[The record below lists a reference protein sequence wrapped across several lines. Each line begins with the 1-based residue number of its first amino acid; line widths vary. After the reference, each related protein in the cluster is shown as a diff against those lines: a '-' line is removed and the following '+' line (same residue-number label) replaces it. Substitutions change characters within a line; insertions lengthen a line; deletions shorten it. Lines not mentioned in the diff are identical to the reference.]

1 MDPLTVAPQSA
12 GMSIVGLGTP
22 FVISGARFCRTLATC
37 SPGTGSALPHTP
49 MCAVPLTSM
58 TKLALPATSGVTGC
72 PCTST
77 PPGPAFALKPPL
89 NAARRKGV
97 SSVASA
103 GPRSAGRAVRLAG
116 GSEVPTWR
124 SKTTEP
130 ASKRA
135 SVTGRPDGAENVC
148 CSTAT
153 PATSRLTTAHGGTP
167 SGEVVVV
174 VVVAVVVVLVAAAPA
189 APQPITSARA
199 AATRT
204 VAQARGTRPAY
215 EAPTATR
222 GRDRVG

>member
-37 SPGTGSALPHTP
+37 SPGAGSALPQTP

-58 TKLALPATSGVTGC
+58 TKLALPATRGVTGC

-103 GPRSAGRAVRLAG
+103 GPRSGGRAARLAG
-116 GSEVPTWR
+116 GSEVPMWR

-148 CSTAT
+148 SSTAT
-153 PATSRLTTAHGGTP
+153 PATSRLTTAHGGDP
-167 SGEVVVV
+167 AGEVVVV
-174 VVVAVVVVLVAAAPA
+174 VVVAAAPA
-189 APQPITSARA
+189 APAAPEPVTSATA
-199 AATRT
+199 AATKKVT
-204 VAQARGTRPAY
+204 QARGTRSAY
-215 EAPTATR
+215 EAHTATR
-222 GRDRVG
+222 GRGQPSA